1 MKIKVKDEMDKI
13 KINVTHK
20 ELVLISEALKNY
32 YDEAKDT
39 NSINDKLFDK
49 DEFEN
54 SEEIDKEVWNM
65 FIKINKVLD
74 NIYVYW

>member
-74 NIYVYW
+74 NIYVY